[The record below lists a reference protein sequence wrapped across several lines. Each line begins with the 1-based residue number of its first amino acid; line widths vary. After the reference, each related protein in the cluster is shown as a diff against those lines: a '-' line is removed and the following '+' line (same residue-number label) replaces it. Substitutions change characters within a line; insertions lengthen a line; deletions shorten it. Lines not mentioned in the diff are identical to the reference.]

1 VRLDINLEIL
11 VAVVVYFV
19 KRKKMFF
26 SLFRVD
32 FVVVVVSNGK
42 WENNLLSSLSTDCK
56 SGAQTLLSSQQK
68 KTSCECN
75 FVCSHSKE
83 KEKHLTVM

>member
-19 KRKKMFF
+19 KRKKM
-26 SLFRVD
+26 LFRVD

-56 SGAQTLLSSQQK
+56 SGTQTLLSSQQK
-68 KTSCECN
+68 KHHVNAILFAHTLKKKKSI
-75 FVCSHSKE
+75 
-83 KEKHLTVM
+83 

>member
-19 KRKKMFF
+19 KRKKM
-26 SLFRVD
+26 LFRVD